1 MILDEETITIIK
13 DALTVS
19 KQFELSVMK
28 IDDNGI
34 RGTDKDGKVALLSK
48 LDLTIGGTIGINR
61 IEFLLNRLTILD
73 NPTVEVKF
81 DANDISESISL
92 YNKKAVIEYR
102 TANANR
108 LKVPSVPKDGDLYQ
122 ISITD
127 DLKNTLTKGKSA
139 MKSDIITLICN
150 DNRLSYKIADET
162 NDTLLYAAENVV
174 NMSDDEYPANFVNVY
189 SIKALLYAFN
199 NCDEVV
205 GIDKKGILRFT
216 IKNLNIYLLPNT

>member
-13 DALTVS
+13 NALLVS
-19 KQFELSVMK
+19 KQFEISVMK

-34 RGTDKDGKVALLSK
+34 RGTDKDGKVALLAK

-81 DANDISESISL
+81 DANGISESISL

-102 TANANR
+102 TAKADR

-139 MKSDIITLICN
+139 MKSDVITLLCN

-174 NMSDDEYPANFVNVY
+174 NMSDDDEPANFVNVY

-199 NCDEVV
+199 SCDEVV

-216 IKNLNIYLLPNT
+216 INNLNIYLLPKT